1 MKFRKLV
8 YAEEYEKGGEK
19 KTAWKECGVLFFNEN
34 GNISIKLT
42 SLPLSGQI
50 MAFGPRPKS
59 ETPDGKGE
67 RYEDKTTEMGT
78 VEDLAKNKTKEEII
92 DDLPF

>member
-67 RYEDKTTEMGT
+67 RYEEPPSPDPT
-78 VEDLAKNKTKEEII
+78 DAPL
-92 DDLPF
+92 DDPTRTDDIF